1 MLILYRRDSSC
12 MLCSVYL
19 HSAHSYQVIRDTLC
33 MLLRHV
39 GLVVL
44 NLAGIRL
51 SVHDTFYSLLRH
63 YDSDHQVPFRL
74 PDDGLS
80 AYDIPHRFRYRALRR
95 LQNCLLQCKK

>member
-1 MLILYRRDSSC
+1 

-51 SVHDTFYSLLRH
+51 CVHDTFYSLLRH
-63 YDSDHQVPFRL
+63 YDSDQQVPFRL

-80 AYDIPHRFRYRALRR
+80 VCDILRRFRRMLRLH
-95 LQNCLLQCKK
+95 LQSCLLRSLL